1 MAKNRITI
9 ITVNKNDAPG
19 LARTIA
25 NVQSQSRQVFEHL
38 IVDGA
43 SSDRSLEAI
52 RAHAANDYV
61 SWVSEPDRGVY
72 DAMNKG
78 LTLAKGDYVLF
89 LNAGDVLHDER
100 THERLDD
107 ELRTDDEIVVGDAV
121 IAAAFDGR
129 ELRSHQRCTPES
141 LAGVSNICHQAVL
154 FKRACHLKA
163 QYDTRFRI
171 CADFD
176 VLLRL
181 WNSGMRFRKSDI
193 IVSIFFI
200 GGLSSSHRHSVR
212 MFSEIHKI
220 RLLNG
225 TAGLSPF
232 GILRFYLAVSG
243 SLAKGALRRSL
254 GFRYYR
260 LKTLLR
266 IPL

>member
-1 MAKNRITI
+1 MAQNRITI
-9 ITVNKNDAPG
+9 ITVTKNDAEG

-25 NVQSQSRQVFEHL
+25 SVQGQSRRVFEHL
-38 IVDGA
+38 IVDGV
-43 SSDRSLEAI
+43 SSDRSLDII
-52 RAHAANDYV
+52 RAYAANSCV

-78 LTLAKGDYVLF
+78 LALAKGDYVLF

-100 THERLDD
+100 CHERLDD
-107 ELRTDDEIVVGDAV
+107 ELLPDDEIVVGDAV

-154 FKRACHLKA
+154 FKRACHLRA
-163 QYDTRFRI
+163 PYDTRFRI

-181 WNSGMRFRKSDI
+181 RNSGLRFRKSEI
-193 IVSIFFI
+193 IVSVFFI

-225 TAGLSPF
+225 TASLSPVSM
-232 GILRFYLAVSG
+232 LRFYLTVSV
-243 SLAKGALRRSL
+243 SLLKGALRRCL
-254 GFRYYR
+254 GRRYYR
-260 LKTLLR
+260 LKTALR